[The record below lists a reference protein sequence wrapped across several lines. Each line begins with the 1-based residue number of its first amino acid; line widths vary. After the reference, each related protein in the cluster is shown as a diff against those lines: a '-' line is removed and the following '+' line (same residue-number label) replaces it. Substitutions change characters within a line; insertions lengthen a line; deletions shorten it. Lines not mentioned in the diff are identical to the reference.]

1 MNRYLSAEFKRIF
14 TKKSNIIAFL
24 LMLGLVIGGNLLLH
38 QGYRF
43 NENAFKDNFE
53 RNGGIDSLVLMVG
66 FAMALSASSWMVLFI
81 GSFTMGDENKERAYL
96 RVVESGI
103 SRWKIVVSKFI
114 LSALIAILFVFIF
127 IVIHCI
133 LVAVFFGWNSLNTK
147 MLLFFIQNFALLLIP
162 LLAMLSILLLIYFT
176 VKNELIVAVL
186 FVFLAIRFSSI
197 VGKLA
202 IFAGNFKPIFLNIS
216 KYSPSGVFNKISEN
230 AYRIFIDESLKYQ
243 LDSSFVMELI
253 PLIAVNILIIF
264 AFIGISIL
272 VMNRRNLD

>member
-1 MNRYLSAEFKRIF
+1 
-14 TKKSNIIAFL
+14 
-24 LMLGLVIGGNLLLH
+24 
-38 QGYRF
+38 
-43 NENAFKDNFE
+43 
-53 RNGGIDSLVLMVG
+53 
-66 FAMALSASSWMVLFI
+66 
-81 GSFTMGDENKERAYL
+81 
-96 RVVESGI
+96 
-103 SRWKIVVSKFI
+103 
-114 LSALIAILFVFIF
+114 
-127 IVIHCI
+127 
-133 LVAVFFGWNSLNTK
+133 
-147 MLLFFIQNFALLLIP
+147 
-162 LLAMLSILLLIYFT
+162 MLSILLLIYFT

>member
-114 LSALIAILFVFIF
+114 FYSKFCTIINSITCDVIYIIINIF
-127 IVIHCI
+127 
-133 LVAVFFGWNSLNTK
+133 
-147 MLLFFIQNFALLLIP
+147 
-162 LLAMLSILLLIYFT
+162 Y
-176 VKNELIVAVL
+176 
-186 FVFLAIRFSSI
+186 
-197 VGKLA
+197 
-202 IFAGNFKPIFLNIS
+202 S
-216 KYSPSGVFNKISEN
+216 KK
-230 AYRIFIDESLKYQ
+230 
-243 LDSSFVMELI
+243 
-253 PLIAVNILIIF
+253 
-264 AFIGISIL
+264 
-272 VMNRRNLD
+272 